1 MSPLGWLGCC
11 MCLGAPSHT
20 LFFLTQA
27 EKGNRAH
34 FKVSELVL
42 LFQQCAGMSPVET
55 WTCTRL
61 WYLRVSAQVS
71 IFQGPLLRGW
81 SQFTGSSRFHIP
93 NWGLPALLPDIKV
106 GEMPPGSLGVCCW
119 IPQFPHRHF
128 SLWMNVKF

>member
-1 MSPLGWLGCC
+1 MSPLRWLGCC

-27 EKGNRAH
+27 EKGSRAH
-34 FKVSELVL
+34 FKVSKLVL

-71 IFQGPLLRGW
+71 IFQGPLLRPVHRL
-81 SQFTGSSRFHIP
+81 QPVPHPELGSTCSIT
-93 NWGLPALLPDIKV
+93 
-106 GEMPPGSLGVCCW
+106 
-119 IPQFPHRHF
+119 
-128 SLWMNVKF
+128 